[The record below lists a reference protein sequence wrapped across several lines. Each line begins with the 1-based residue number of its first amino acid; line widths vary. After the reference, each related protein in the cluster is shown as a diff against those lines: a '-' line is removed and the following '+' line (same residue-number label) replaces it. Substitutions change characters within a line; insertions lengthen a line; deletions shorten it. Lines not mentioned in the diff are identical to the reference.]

1 MLPNTTTV
9 DPQALQYLQLLAQ
22 QYPSINAAT
31 NEIIRLNARLSLP
44 KGTEHFI
51 SDIHGEYE
59 SFLHVLR
66 NGSGSIRRQ
75 IDEIFADS
83 LSSKGRRTL
92 ATLIYYP
99 EQKLPHILKEIDDH
113 EEWYRLAF
121 YRLLR
126 LGRRLAAKYT
136 RAEVRHTLPADLTDI
151 IEELLQEPTRDR
163 QIYTQS
169 IIDSIIETKQA
180 NRFIIAICNCIQR
193 LAIAHLHIIGD
204 IFDRGPGAHIILDK
218 LLTYHSLDVQWG
230 NHDIVWMG
238 AAAGS
243 DACIANVIRISL
255 RYTNMET
262 LENGYGISL
271 IPLASLAMEV
281 YADDP
286 CTPFMPKMTEDTIE
300 GATMTED
307 EQQLLARMQKAISI
321 IQFKLEGQI
330 VQRRPHYQM
339 EDRLVLDKINYEK
352 GTISIEGQEYELTDS
367 YFPTIDPADP
377 YALSPR
383 ERQVVERLRFA
394 FVNSEK
400 LQKHVRFLY
409 AKGSMYL
416 VVNNTLLYHGCIAMN
431 EDGSFGE
438 FHVNGESYAG
448 KAFIDRVERLARQ
461 GYFATDP
468 ERKLYGLDAM
478 WYLWSGPNSPLYG
491 KYKMA
496 TFERYFIKDKST
508 HKEGMNAYYKLR
520 DNVDTAVK
528 ILTEFGLDPS
538 QARIINGHVP
548 VMVKTGESPIKAG
561 GKLIVIDGGFAKA
574 YQSKTGIAGYTLIS
588 NSYGFLLSAHEPF
601 NSMQEAIHE
610 ERDIDT
616 ETRILDNSNNNRI
629 RVHDTDEGCQIQQK
643 IDALGSLVE
652 AYRTG
657 LIKETSA
664 EL

>member
-1 MLPNTTTV
+1 MTNPI
-9 DPQALQYLQLLAQ
+9 DPQALKYLQLLAQ
-22 QYPSINAAT
+22 QYPSINSAT
-31 NEIIRLNARLSLP
+31 NEIIRLNARLNLP

-59 SFLHVLR
+59 AFLHVLR

-99 EQKLPHILKEIDDH
+99 EQKLPHILKEVDDR
-113 EEWYRLAF
+113 EEWYHLAF
-121 YRLLR
+121 YRLLK

-136 RAEVRHTLPADLTDI
+136 RAEVRHALPADLTDI
-151 IEELLQEPTRDR
+151 IEELFQEPTRDR

-169 IIDSIIETKQA
+169 IIDSIVSTEQA
-180 NRFIIAICNCIQR
+180 DRFIISICNCIQR

-218 LLTYHSLDVQWG
+218 LLTYHSLDIQWG

-243 DACIANVIRISL
+243 DACIANVIRISI

-281 YADDP
+281 YAEDL
-286 CTPFMPKMTEDTIE
+286 CNPFMPKMTEDTIE
-300 GATMTED
+300 GAAMTPD
-307 EQQLLARMQKAISI
+307 EQLLLARMQKAISI

-330 VQRRPHYQM
+330 VQRRPHYKM
-339 EDRLVLDKINYEK
+339 DDRLLLDKINYDQ
-352 GTISIEGQEYELTDS
+352 GTITIEGQEYELTDT

-377 YALSPR
+377 YALSSR
-383 ERQVVERLRFA
+383 ERQVVERLRFS
-394 FVNSEK
+394 FLHSEK
-400 LQKHVRFLY
+400 LQKHIRFLY
-409 AKGSMYL
+409 AKGSMYQ

-438 FHVNGESYAG
+438 FYVNGESYGG
-448 KAFIDRVERLARQ
+448 KAFMDRVERLARQ
-461 GYFATDP
+461 GYFSTDP
-468 ERKLYGLDAM
+468 DRKLYGLDAM

-496 TFERYFIKDKST
+496 TFERYFIKDKAT
-508 HKEGMNAYYKLR
+508 HKEEMNAYYKLR
-520 DNVDTAVK
+520 DNTDTAVK
-528 ILTEFGLDPS
+528 ILDEFGLQPDN
-538 QARIINGHVP
+538 ARIINGHVP
-548 VMVKTGESPIKAG
+548 VMVKTGESPIKAD

-601 NSMQEAIHE
+601 DSMQEAIHD
-610 ERDIDT
+610 ERDIDS
-616 ETRILDNSNNNRI
+616 ETRILDSNNGRI
-629 RVHDTDEGCQIQQK
+629 RVHDTDEGRQIQQR
-643 IDALGSLVE
+643 ITALGSLVE

-657 LIKETSA
+657 IIKETSA